1 MRRTSHLTNRDDGG
15 FGNTNEIHATRAKV
29 WVKQPDSPPIFA
41 DVVAQEKD
49 NTILTDDPRTRR
61 MAICAVNTY
70 CYAHEQTILGSLTVI
85 WIVIHTYLNLQ
96 GYPTIKRKI

>member
-49 NTILTDDPRTRR
+49 NTILTDGPQTRR
-61 MAICAVNTY
+61 MAICAINTY
-70 CYAHEQTILGSLTVI
+70 CYAHE
-85 WIVIHTYLNLQ
+85 
-96 GYPTIKRKI
+96 